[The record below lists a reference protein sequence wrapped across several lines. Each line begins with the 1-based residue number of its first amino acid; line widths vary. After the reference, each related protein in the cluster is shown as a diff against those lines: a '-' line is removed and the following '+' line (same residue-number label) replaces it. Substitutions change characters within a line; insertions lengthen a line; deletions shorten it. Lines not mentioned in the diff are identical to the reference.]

1 MISIGRLVLLLILLP
16 VAPVP
21 VRGASIS
28 LSPSLAREVSLSVS
42 ITGRAS
48 FQRNALAEVEITLKN
63 VSGHGLWL
71 ATETCRLPYLFAEV
85 IDPSGTIVFPPAAA
99 DEPQSPCVPPPA
111 SPPIYPGKS
120 VSLGGFL
127 VLRAATVQPVAQV
140 LSGSSPVLVRGAPIT
155 LPLYNRPAVRAILH
169 RSPVLYAQLTPAK
182 NGFTEATY
190 R

>member
-71 ATETCRLPYLFAEV
+71 ATETCRLP
-85 IDPSGTIVFPPAAA
+85 
-99 DEPQSPCVPPPA
+99 
-111 SPPIYPGKS
+111 
-120 VSLGGFL
+120 
-127 VLRAATVQPVAQV
+127 
-140 LSGSSPVLVRGAPIT
+140 
-155 LPLYNRPAVRAILH
+155 
-169 RSPVLYAQLTPAK
+169 
-182 NGFTEATY
+182 
-190 R
+190 

>member
-1 MISIGRLVLLLILLP
+1 
-16 VAPVP
+16 
-21 VRGASIS
+21 
-28 LSPSLAREVSLSVS
+28 
-42 ITGRAS
+42 
-48 FQRNALAEVEITLKN
+48 
-63 VSGHGLWL
+63 
-71 ATETCRLPYLFAEV
+71 
-85 IDPSGTIVFPPAAA
+85 
-99 DEPQSPCVPPPA
+99 
-111 SPPIYPGKS
+111 